1 MAGWWSCTTFDNMTI
16 CLLPSVSLEPD
27 ESKNRTLRITV
38 PEDWAGIEDITYP
51 FAVTAIRM
59 SPPIVNDT
67 AEAGLTIKATKR
79 SMAEYVK
86 HELQWLRSYVEG
98 LNINF
103 GVKRSLLSQI
113 GFAILAEE
121 RALNYIIAGKERL
134 ANNWLT
140 ACKETINASIHEVQT
155 LSQRQV
161 PEHDANN
168 IIELAKEIVQDLE
181 KAIVTPIE

>member
-1 MAGWWSCTTFDNMTI
+1 MSSGHSSRYWITFD
-16 CLLPSVSLEPD
+16 LSFFVLDALKLYHSDGPGRPFYD
-27 ESKNRTLRITV
+27 
-38 PEDWAGIEDITYP
+38 PE
-51 FAVTAIRM
+51 AI
-59 SPPIVNDT
+59 D
-67 AEAGLTIKATKR
+67 R
-79 SMAEYVK
+79 S
-86 HELQWLRSYVEG
+86 
-98 LNINF
+98 
-103 GVKRSLLSQI
+103 
-113 GFAILAEE
+113 
-121 RALNYIIAGKERL
+121 LNYIIAGKERL